1 MKLVQDPGGS
11 MRDWIAIKLRRRPP
25 PGELRDL
32 ASIHFR
38 LRTFRHA
45 PTPDPDEG
53 WQRFRPLLVD
63 RPAPSVVRRRRLRSG
78 TAAVAA
84 AAVLT
89 AGIAFAAEPM
99 YQAASEAWRGLV
111 RLIDRDEGRDVANE
125 QMRRNPRGGAA
136 VLPRDAEEQPVIDG
150 DEPRPTRNEG
160 LNNGPEDHEATPP
173 VTTTPPP
180 PNLAPVAQPD
190 QETTPEDTSVVI
202 NVLAN
207 DEDPDQ
213 DLLEITATGPVPDAV
228 KFDPSGT
235 VTYVPPQDFNGVAE
249 FKYEVSDGRGA
260 AEWAS
265 VLVTVKAVNDDPVA
279 VDDQFDTPE
288 GAPGLLDVLAN
299 DRDPDEGDDLKVAIA
314 TQPTNGRVE
323 VGEDGGVTYTP
334 MSGYVGPDSF
344 TYTVSDGTAPP
355 VGAKVDINVTP
366 RPIPPAPEDTAEPT
380 P

>member
-1 MKLVQDPGGS
+1 MKQVQEPGRS
-11 MRDWIAIKLRRRPP
+11 VRHWIAIKLRRRPP

-38 LRTFRHA
+38 LGTFRHA

-111 RLIDRDEGRDVANE
+111 RLIDRDEGRDIANE
-125 QMRRNPRGGAA
+125 QMRKNPRGGAA
-136 VLPRDAEEQPVIDG
+136 VLPRNAEEQPVIER
-150 DEPRPTRNEG
+150 DEPRPPRGEG
-160 LNNGPEDHEATPP
+160 LNNGPKDREATPP
-173 VTTTPPP
+173 VTTTAPP
-180 PNLAPVAQPD
+180 PNLLPVARDDPAVTD
-190 QETTPEDTSVVI
+190 EDTSVTI
-202 NVLAN
+202 NVLQN
-207 DEDPDQ
+207 DEDPDN
-213 DLLEITATGPVPDAV
+213 DALVLASIGPVADTAKIGPD
-228 KFDPSGT
+228 GT
-235 VTYVPPQDFNGVAE
+235 ITYTPARDFTGTDA
-249 FKYEVSDGRGA
+249 FSYAISDGEAGPV
-260 AEWAS
+260 WAR
-265 VLVTVKAVNDDPVA
+265 VEVTVKPVNDQPVA
-279 VDDQFDTPE
+279 QDDTFSTTE
-288 GAPGLLDVLAN
+288 GSGPLLIDVLHN
-299 DRDPDEGDDLKVAIA
+299 DRDPDDDDLIVAIA

-334 MSGYVGPDSF
+334 MSGFVGPDSF
-344 TYTVSDGTAPP
+344 TYTVSDGTASP
-355 VGAKVDINVTP
+355 VGARVDINVTP
-366 RPIPPAPEDTAEPT
+366 RPTPPAPEDPGAPT

>member
-1 MKLVQDPGGS
+1 MKQVRDPGGS
-11 MRDWIAIKLRRRPP
+11 VRHWIAIKLRRRPP

-38 LRTFRHA
+38 LGTFRHA

-78 TAAVAA
+78 TAAIAA

-111 RLIDRDEGRDVANE
+111 RLIDDDEDRNIANE
-125 QMRRNPRGGAA
+125 QLRRRQRDGVA
-136 VLPRDAEEQPVIDG
+136 VPPPDTEEQPVADG

-160 LNNGPEDHEATPP
+160 LNNGPKDREATPP

-180 PNLAPVAQPD
+180 PNVLPVARDD
-190 QETTPEDTSVVI
+190 QGVTDEDTPVVI

-207 DEDPDQ
+207 DEDPDH
-213 DLLEITATGPVPDAV
+213 DALMVASIGPVADTAKIGPD
-228 KFDPSGT
+228 GT
-235 VTYVPPQDFNGVAE
+235 IAYTPARDFTGTDA
-249 FKYEVSDGRGA
+249 FSYAISDGEAGPV
-260 AEWAS
+260 WAR
-265 VLVTVKAVNDDPVA
+265 VEVTVKPVNDDPVA
-279 VDDQFDTPE
+279 EDDQFETPE
-288 GAPGLLDVLAN
+288 GGPALFDVLAN
-299 DRDPDEGDDLKVAIA
+299 DRDPDGDDLKVAIA
-314 TQPTNGRVE
+314 VQPSSGTVE
-323 VGEDGGVTYTP
+323 VGEGGGVTYTP
-334 MSGYVGPDSF
+334 EPGFVGTDSF

-355 VGAKVDINVTP
+355 VEAGVQIIVTS
-366 RPIPPAPEDTAEPT
+366 PPGPSAPEGTEEPM

>member
-1 MKLVQDPGGS
+1 MKQVQDPGGS
-11 MRDWIAIKLRRRPP
+11 VRHWIAIKLRRRPP

-38 LRTFRHA
+38 LGTFRHA

-78 TAAVAA
+78 TAAIAA

-111 RLIDRDEGRDVANE
+111 RLIDEDEGRDIANE
-125 QMRRNPRGGAA
+125 QLRRDPRDGPA
-136 VLPRDAEEQPVIDG
+136 VSPQDAEEQPVVDG
-150 DEPRPTRNEG
+150 GEPRPPRNET
-160 LNNGPEDHEATPP
+160 LNDGPENREATPP
-173 VTTTPPP
+173 VKTVPPP
-180 PNLAPVAQPD
+180 PNLIPVAQYD
-190 QETTPEDTSVVI
+190 QAVTDEDTPVTI
-202 NVLAN
+202 NVLQN
-207 DEDPDQ
+207 DEDPDH
-213 DLLEITATGPVPDAV
+213 DALTVTSIGPVPDAA
-228 KFDPSGT
+228 KIGPDGT
-235 VTYVPPQDFNGVAE
+235 ITYTPARNFTGTDALS
-249 FKYEVSDGRGA
+249 YAISDGEAGPV
-260 AEWAS
+260 WAK
-265 VLVTVKAVNDDPVA
+265 VDVTVKPVNDDPETE
-279 VDDQFDTPE
+279 DDSATTTE
-288 GAPGLLDVLAN
+288 GISVLIGVLAN

-334 MSGYVGPDSF
+334 EPGFVGTDSF
-344 TYTVSDGTAPP
+344 TYTISDGTA
-355 VGAKVDINVTP
+355 VSEEARVEINVNSTP
-366 RPIPPAPEDTAEPT
+366 TPPDPGDTAEPT